1 MVPTFLTV
9 TRSQASQ
16 SAIAYEQ
23 IKERIVTLKL
33 PPARFV
39 DENRLGEEL
48 GLGRTPVREALIRL
62 SLENLVIIM
71 PRRGTLV
78 ADLNVSDMQKLYEIR
93 LALETMAV
101 RLAAE
106 RATADEIAAMDGWAE
121 RAAAALDR
129 GDVYELLLID
139 VEAHRLFVQAT
150 HNDFLA
156 DSIERL
162 LGPSQRLCYW
172 FASRQRLT
180 ALPPAVEEL
189 RAIVGA
195 IKAGDGERAAQL
207 MHAHIADFQASLLA
221 IR

>member
-1 MVPTFLTV
+1 
-9 TRSQASQ
+9 
-16 SAIAYEQ
+16 
-23 IKERIVTLKL
+23 
-33 PPARFV
+33 
-39 DENRLGEEL
+39 
-48 GLGRTPVREALIRL
+48 
-62 SLENLVIIM
+62 VIIL

-93 LALETMAV
+93 LALETMSV

-106 RATADEIAAMDGWAE
+106 RATADEIAAMEAWVE
-121 RAAAALDR
+121 HAAAALVR
-129 GDVYELLLID
+129 NQIYELLDID
-139 VEAHRLFVQAT
+139 LEAHRLFVQAT

-172 FASRQRLT
+172 FASRQRLV

-189 RAIVGA
+189 CAIVEA
-195 IKAGDGERAAQL
+195 IKSGDGEGAARL